1 LKKQLLCCIIDAFA
15 DGVTSTRMLTRIF
28 LPVAGPALIE
38 ATLFAFMVH
47 YSFETRNARHQRR
60 H

>member
-1 LKKQLLCCIIDAFA
+1 LCCIIDAFA
-15 DGVTSTRMLTRIF
+15 DGATSTRMLTRIF